1 MLFLVFFIV
10 VALLVALKGNK
21 KFILFFMVFYPVLP
35 DYFAIE
41 LGGGLPLLKASRI
54 LLLILMLCV
63 CFHNKKIHLIR
74 QPLKVTGLYWPLFI
88 YFAARILANGYYAPS
103 LSAAINTE
111 FTVIVEQ
118 LLLIV
123 MICQVVRSREDV
135 HLCVKTIVNA
145 SGVVAII
152 SIINVLIGSNLF
164 YNLNTV
170 SRNVLMV
177 STVQRKL
184 SDIRY
189 IMQCIAHLLFRLH
202 CMFGKMKKMRGIAV
216 FSV

>member
-1 MLFLVFFIV
+1 MLFLVFFIL

-21 KFILFFMVFYPVLP
+21 KFILFFMAFYPVLP

-74 QPLKVTGLYWPLFI
+74 QLLKVTGLYWPLFI

-135 HLCVKTIVNA
+135 HLCVDYCECKRR
-145 SGVVAII
+145 S
-152 SIINVLIGSNLF
+152 SN
-164 YNLNTV
+164 Y
-170 SRNVLMV
+170 
-177 STVQRKL
+177 KH
-184 SDIRY
+184 Y
-189 IMQCIAHLLFRLH
+189 QCADW
-202 CMFGKMKKMRGIAV
+202 V
-216 FSV
+216 

>member
-21 KFILFFMVFYPVLP
+21 KFILFFMAFYPVLP

-88 YFAARILANGYYAPS
+88 YFAARILANGFKNAENLNNGFFLCF
-103 LSAAINTE
+103 LSYVAVMLSVADIS
-111 FTVIVEQ
+111 Q
-118 LLLIV
+118 LLWV
-123 MICQVVRSREDV
+123 
-135 HLCVKTIVNA
+135 
-145 SGVVAII
+145 II
-152 SIINVLIGSNLF
+152 ALYII
-164 YNLNTV
+164 YNSEL
-170 SRNVLMV
+170 
-177 STVQRKL
+177 K
-184 SDIRY
+184 
-189 IMQCIAHLLFRLH
+189 A
-202 CMFGKMKKMRGIAV
+202 
-216 FSV
+216 